1 MPEEDELALAKAG
14 IVCQRSRPMNAFD
27 FHGFVY
33 FPVTEKNLPYNS
45 ITSKKKNR
53 PLYVFCSPILKRNAV
68 L

>member
-1 MPEEDELALAKAG
+1 
-14 IVCQRSRPMNAFD
+14 MNAFD
-27 FHGFVY
+27 FHGFMY